1 MKNNH
6 LPEVTVVMNNYNNAK
21 YISDA
26 ILSII
31 NQDYENISLIIIDA
45 FSNDGSREI
54 INDYA
59 SKYKSIKKI
68 YTDYYIPYP
77 AITYNLG
84 FLSASGKYVA
94 IADADDIS
102 LSNRISKQVTFLENN
117 NSVHVVG
124 SDCFEFYDKIEN
136 KIPVNSSIS
145 ENLKNAAPL
154 VRNPTIMLRRE
165 ILSKHGLWNWKSEY
179 AADYEWIYRM
189 FYQGAKFHLI
199 SEPLLLYR
207 KSQSN
212 ISHSKAINQSLKLL
226 KFKIIFGIKTIRIIK
241 FFWFKSIIDSIIYLL
256 ILLIKKFLNFMF
268 K

>member
-1 MKNNH
+1 MKNNR

-26 ILSII
+26 IQSIL

-45 FSNDGSREI
+45 YSNDGSREI
-54 INDYA
+54 INDYT

-84 FLSASGKYVA
+84 FMNASGKYIA
-94 IADADDIS
+94 IADPDDIS
-102 LSNRISKQVTFLENN
+102 LSNRISKQVSFLENN
-117 NSVHVVG
+117 NSVHIAG

-136 KIPVNSSIS
+136 KIPIYSSIS

-165 ILSKHGLWNWKSEY
+165 ILSKHGLFNWKCEY

-199 SEPLLLYR
+199 SEQLLLYR
-207 KSQSN
+207 KSQTN
-212 ISHSKAINQSLKLL
+212 VSHSKAINQSFKLL
-226 KFKIIFGIKTIRIIK
+226 KFKIIFGIKTKRIFK
-241 FFWFKSIIDSIIYLL
+241 FFWLKSIIDTIIYLI
-256 ILLIKKFLNFMF
+256 ILLIKKFI
-268 K
+268 KS